1 MTTLL
6 DECAESCIWFVT
18 AEEAELGKMLHNGLN
33 AAKISYFNQAGRLAS
48 AVAAATGKDVSM
60 SRIQEFLPV
69 SCEGLRNPAYG
80 TISGAP
86 YGGHCLPKDAQ
97 ALASL
102 ESALLTNANSQRG
115 PQFFEAV
122 VEVNRCMSNIGEAP
136 AQSSEQRLQP
146 QEIPVQSGAASG
158 GSTRVKRD
166 GLSLNALEICAGLH
180 LLDTSPNQQ
189 VLAECNMS
197 HPPLQPQ

>member
-1 MTTLL
+1 MTLP
-6 DECAESCIWFVT
+6 DKCAESRIWFAT

-60 SRIQEFLPV
+60 SRIQDFLPV
-69 SCEGLRNPAYG
+69 SCEGLWNPRYG

-102 ESALLTNANSQRG
+102 ESALLTNAKSQRE
-115 PQFFEAV
+115 PQLFQTV
-122 VEVNRCMSNIGEAP
+122 VEVNRCMSNMGKAP
-136 AQSSEQRLQP
+136 AQRSEQRLQP
-146 QEIPVQSGAASG
+146 QEIPVRSGAASRV
-158 GSTRVKRD
+158 SPRVKRD

-180 LLDTSPNQQ
+180 LLETSTNQQ

-197 HPPLQPQ
+197 HLPLQPQ